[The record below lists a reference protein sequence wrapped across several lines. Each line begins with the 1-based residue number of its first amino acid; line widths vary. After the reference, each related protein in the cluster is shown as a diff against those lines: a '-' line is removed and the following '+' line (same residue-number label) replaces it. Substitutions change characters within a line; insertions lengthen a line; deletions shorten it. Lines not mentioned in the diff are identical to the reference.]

1 MIEIGVKKQYGE
13 RVVLDVEKLR
23 LENGRV
29 YAVMGSNGS
38 GKSTLAKI
46 LAGVLKGEGD
56 IIYDAKKPRTGYMPQ
71 KSFAFDM
78 SLTSNMLL
86 GHAFRS
92 RKEYK
97 KKAIAI
103 LEEFGLRAL
112 IKKNAKKL
120 SGGETEKLALA
131 RLMMDD
137 YGLLILDEPTAAMD
151 VNAVENAERILKEY
165 FDRVKPTVLIVTH
178 SPAQAKRMA
187 DELIFLNEGRV
198 AETGPV
204 GKLMAEPG
212 SEELKRFLSVN
223 F

>member
-56 IIYDAKKPRTGYMPQ
+56 IIYDAEKPRTGYMPQ

-92 RKEYK
+92 RKE
-97 KKAIAI
+97 
-103 LEEFGLRAL
+103 
-112 IKKNAKKL
+112 
-120 SGGETEKLALA
+120 
-131 RLMMDD
+131 
-137 YGLLILDEPTAAMD
+137 
-151 VNAVENAERILKEY
+151 
-165 FDRVKPTVLIVTH
+165 
-178 SPAQAKRMA
+178 
-187 DELIFLNEGRV
+187 
-198 AETGPV
+198 
-204 GKLMAEPG
+204 
-212 SEELKRFLSVN
+212 
-223 F
+223 